1 MSPGHPLGV
10 VGQRLTAIRPP
21 ARSPTAPPMPAL
33 LFDMDGVLVDVSRSY
48 RRVIE
53 ETVLA
58 LTGVAVRPGEV
69 QALKDAGGYN
79 DDWKT
84 THALVQARGH
94 DAPFE
99 AVKAAFQQRYR
110 GEGWDGRICD
120 ETPLVATDVL
130 ERLARRHALALVTGR
145 PEDEARFTLDRMGW
159 TALLP
164 VVVALEQCEGR
175 GKPDP
180 FPLLE
185 ALRRLDETPAAAAY
199 VGDLGDDMR
208 AAKAAGMRAV
218 GHVPPYLP
226 PSHADVLRAA
236 GADVVISRM
245 ADLGA
250 AVG

>member
-1 MSPGHPLGV
+1 
-10 VGQRLTAIRPP
+10 
-21 ARSPTAPPMPAL
+21 MPAL

-58 LTGVAVRPGEV
+58 FTGVPVRPGEV

-84 THALVQARGH
+84 THALVAARGV
-94 DAPFE
+94 DVPFE
-99 AVKAAFQQRYR
+99 AVKDVFQRRYR
-110 GEGWDGRICD
+110 GEWPDAPQTWDGRICD
-120 ETPLVATDVL
+120 ETPLVSTETL
-130 ERLARRHALALVTGR
+130 ERLARRYALALVTGR
-145 PEDEARFTLDRMGW
+145 PEDEARFTLARMGW
-159 TALLP
+159 TALFP
-164 VVVALEQCEGR
+164 VVVALEQSEGR

-185 ALRRLDETPAAAAY
+185 ALRRLGQTPEGAAY

-208 AAKAAGMRAV
+208 AARAAGMRAV

-226 PSHADVLRAA
+226 PAHADALRAA
-236 GADVVISRM
+236 GADVVIT
-245 ADLGA
+245 DLDGLDEA
-250 AVG
+250 L